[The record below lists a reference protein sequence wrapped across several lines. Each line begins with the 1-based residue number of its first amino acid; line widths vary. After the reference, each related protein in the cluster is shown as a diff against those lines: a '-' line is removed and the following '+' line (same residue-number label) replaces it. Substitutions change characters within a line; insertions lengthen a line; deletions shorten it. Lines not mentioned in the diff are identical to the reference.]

1 MHIWEESKLFDAF
14 FLKPSV
20 YSSQNI
26 CHFSFQKVHSLLF
39 LEITWRRTLHPAR
52 SARLTFEWKKGMRVR
67 KWISGEDCYM
77 YNLADTVAYSTE
89 AYLPCGHTSHDN
101 PPLVKAF
108 KGTFHEDC
116 FFFSRALPQ
125 YQLTHFGKNN
135 KVVWLSTVFLE
146 ICIYSV
152 SLALG
157 LSVVSEEEAKKLHS
171 SWNRSSPPQP
181 TAIRTRAPIIISGGF
196 SALFVC
202 KDDIIFYNLT
212 PKWKV
217 FFRHKSYFVIMPTLK
232 STFRHSFLTS
242 RGRSLLVYKLHA
254 LLLSAHFTCRFLS
267 SRLSIQSPFAFLSSH

>member
-108 KGTFHEDC
+108 KGTFHEE
-116 FFFSRALPQ
+116 FFFSLGHCLSTSWRILGRIIKLYDFRPSSWK
-125 YQLTHFGKNN
+125 YVFILS
-135 KVVWLSTVFLE
+135 VWLSVCLW
-146 ICIYSV
+146 
-152 SLALG
+152 L
-157 LSVVSEEEAKKLHS
+157 AKKKR
-171 SWNRSSPPQP
+171 RSYTHREIAPLLRSP
-181 TAIRTRAPIIISGGF
+181 RRFAPGRQLSFPAVFPRYLFAKKTLSFII
-196 SALFVC
+196 
-202 KDDIIFYNLT
+202 
-212 PKWKV
+212 
-217 FFRHKSYFVIMPTLK
+217 
-232 STFRHSFLTS
+232 
-242 RGRSLLVYKLHA
+242 
-254 LLLSAHFTCRFLS
+254 
-267 SRLSIQSPFAFLSSH
+267 